1 MKEASLKRIHLLAAE
16 VFKYSFANYKD
27 KLSIKHLRFSKYMP
41 DDIRLLEQAEKE
53 GWSLER
59 LAEALEVSVEVCQD
73 LVLAFDK
80 AKKVVDAANPAEA
93 FRESV
98 RQAVEFAVEEGLESE
113 EAIDDL
119 VVQICYRVSDL
130 DELLQREGR
139 SLHYYSS
146 HLRWEKDVG

>member
-27 KLSIKHLRFSKYMP
+27 KLSIRHLRFSKYMP
-41 DDIRLLEQAEKE
+41 DDIRLLDQAEKE

-59 LAEALEVSVEVCQD
+59 LAEALEVSPEVCQD
-73 LVLAFDK
+73 LVFAFDK

-98 RQAVEFAVEEGLESE
+98 RQAVEFALYEGLESE

-139 SLHYYSS
+139 SLRDYSR
-146 HLRWEKDVG
+146 HLRREKDVG